1 MTESDLDEVAA
12 KAASPRTG
20 STLAQNPTPAQRNES
35 EDELVPR
42 GLRIGAAWAWRSVA
56 ILLALIPLGWL
67 VAQASILVIPL
78 LVAALLAS
86 LLAPLMKWLVGSG
99 LPRWA
104 ALILSLIVLL
114 VAIGTL
120 ITLVISQFAQG
131 FNLDLGKLE
140 AQYQLA
146 LQFLADSP
154 LHVTEQQVDDGL
166 GQLVGW
172 VQSNVNSI
180 ASQALS
186 VGSNVAAF
194 LAGTLV
200 TAFALIF
207 YLLDGR
213 SIWLFIVSIFP
224 KSARAAIDGAGQRGW
239 ISVGHYVRV
248 QVLVALI
255 DAVGIYLGAVIL
267 QVPFALPIGVIV
279 FLASFVPYIGAI
291 SAGTI
296 AVAVA
301 LAYNGFLNALIMLI
315 VVVAVM
321 QIESHILQPLI
332 MGSAVKLHPL
342 VVLLSVSA
350 GTIFG
355 GIAGAVFAVPLV
367 AAGKVMVQFI
377 ARGTWRDEPDPTK
390 ITQPPKSKREK
401 SLREQKASTV

>member
-1 MTESDLDEVAA
+1 MTERDLDETTAT
-12 KAASPRTG
+12 AASTRTG
-20 STLAQNPTPAQRNES
+20 STLAQNPSPALRNES

-67 VAQASILVIPL
+67 VTQASLLVIPL

-140 AQYQLA
+140 SQYQLA
-146 LQFLADSP
+146 LQFLRDSP
-154 LHVTEQQVDDGL
+154 LHVTEEQVDAGL
-166 GQLVGW
+166 SEIVDW

-180 ASQALS
+180 ASQAVS

-224 KSARAAIDGAGQRGW
+224 KKARAAIDGAGQRGW

-342 VVLLSVSA
+342 AVLLSVSA

-367 AAGKVMVQFI
+367 AAGKVMVQYI
-377 ARGTWRDEPDPTK
+377 SRGSWRDEPDPTK
-390 ITQPPKSKREK
+390 ITKPPTPQREK
-401 SLREQKASTV
+401 SQREQKASTV